1 MGRSSEEFIRL
12 KEVEINS
19 LPTTEIPEESEILS
33 SKEFWR
39 QYFMILG
46 NQFKNILNEEKNI

>member
-19 LPTTEIPEESEILS
+19 LPTTEIPEELEILN
-33 SKEFWR
+33 SKEIWR

-46 NQFKNILNEEKNI
+46 NQFKNISNEEKNI

>member
-19 LPTTEIPEESEILS
+19 LPTTEIPEESEYLV
-33 SKEFWR
+33 
-39 QYFMILG
+39 Q
-46 NQFKNILNEEKNI
+46 KNFGDNTL